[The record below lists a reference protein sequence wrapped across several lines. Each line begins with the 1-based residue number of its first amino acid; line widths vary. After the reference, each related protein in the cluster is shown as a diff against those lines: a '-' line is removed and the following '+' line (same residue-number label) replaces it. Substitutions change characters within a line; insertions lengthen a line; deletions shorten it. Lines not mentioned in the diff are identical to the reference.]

1 MFSVLFCMPVDIVE
15 GIFLRASCFD
25 GGIRNVKAGCDRLP
39 SKSVNFNAY
48 NACVGFD
55 FMEMDGRW

>member
-1 MFSVLFCMPVDIVE
+1 MPVDIVE